1 MRHFIRFM
9 ILVVLS
15 MFLSSCHLTA
25 WVLGVSKPS
34 PKTEKQVLRKAHKFH
49 FDEFPLL
56 FTTDT
61 GMMRYY
67 TKDRSRTT
75 DSASSKFYPLVFK
88 QGYLVEP
95 VYKEVCT
102 SYSTSLFSSLK
113 DSLSFQLNTNEPL
126 TKYINSQCVINF
138 DSTAF
143 YADIADADFVVL
155 IYWATYEGVFNKP
168 KNKRLAEEIVRRNEQ
183 DSLNIKAYYINFDK
197 RENIQLCTSTLEEF
211 TQQPK
216 P

>member
-1 MRHFIRFM
+1 MRHFIRFVFF
-9 ILVVLS
+9 VVLS
-15 MFLSSCHLTA
+15 IFLSSCHVTA
-25 WVLGVSKPS
+25 WVLGVSTPS

-67 TKDRSRTT
+67 TKDRSRTA

-95 VYKEVCT
+95 VKKDVCT

-113 DSLSFQLNTNEPL
+113 DSLSFRLDTNEPL
-126 TKYINSQCVINF
+126 TKYINSQCIINF

-143 YADIADADFVVL
+143 YTETAHSDFVVL
-155 IYWATYEGVFNKP
+155 IYWATFEGVFNKP
-168 KNKRLAEEIVRRNEQ
+168 NNKRNAQALVKTMER
-183 DSLNIKAYYINFDK
+183 DSLKISGYYVNFDK
-197 RENIQLCTSTLEEF
+197 RKGDYSF
-211 TQQPK
+211 TESLNEG
-216 P
+216 